1 MASYVSREDE
11 SNPVLWLVIRAVI
24 MALSCPLGIA
34 DVSHKK
40 SSPKAILTKL
50 VRSITPS
57 YTTSTHNIQVVNW
70 ISLCF
75 RLEPTRPITLHQKAL
90 FLLWLSIIFL
100 WVTLKTK
107 RYILKWRDKW
117 KAKRMEDEEKD
128 LAEKGM
134 NFNRCMIQVT
144 EKPYYC
150 ELQIQLVIATW
161 EIILSPGQ
169 TDLQVVAS
177 RSNLNMR
184 NLGWVAKRR
193 RTFSRKFMQVVKK
206 KNLSEATA

>member
-1 MASYVSREDE
+1 MASSVRREDE

-24 MALSCPLGIA
+24 MALSCPLDRDCPMCPTRKI
-34 DVSHKK
+34 
-40 SSPKAILTKL
+40 SPKAILTKL

-57 YTTSTHNIQVVNW
+57 YTRSTHNIQVVNW

-161 EIILSPGQ
+161 EIILKPWPNG
-169 TDLQVVAS
+169 LAS
-177 RSNLNMR
+177 C
-184 NLGWVAKRR
+184 
-193 RTFSRKFMQVVKK
+193 RKQKQLK
-206 KNLSEATA
+206 HA